1 MLLTDLF
8 ALRSSRYD
16 VSVFM
21 QIQKLNTKI
30 KPDVFAHLDLRECT
44 VCISYTGIQKKGC
57 TGTSGL

>member
-30 KPDVFAHLDLRECT
+30 KPDVFAHLDFRECT
-44 VCISYTGIQKKGC
+44 VCISYTGIQKGC